1 MSEES
6 VRAQLKE
13 YGFEDRIVD
22 MPDSLA
28 TVALAAEALGIEED
42 EIAKTLAFMV
52 EEKPVL
58 VVMTGRARVNNHKFR
73 ETFHVKAKMMNGRQL
88 MDLVGHPAGGVT
100 PFGVKEGVEIYLDET
115 LKRHPVFYP
124 SAGST
129 DSAVRVSVEEM
140 EKITHPV
147 KWVDVAVENE

>member
-1 MSEES
+1 
-6 VRAQLKE
+6 
-13 YGFEDRIVD
+13 
-22 MPDSLA
+22 
-28 TVALAAEALGIEED
+28 
-42 EIAKTLAFMV
+42 
-52 EEKPVL
+52 
-58 VVMTGRARVNNHKFR
+58 
-73 ETFHVKAKMMNGRQL
+73 MMNGRQL